1 MRILFCNKYN
11 YAFSGTEVYLFEAM
25 ELLRSK
31 GHEVALFSM
40 ADPRGSP
47 TPYDRHFVPH
57 IDFKKHDFKKHDFK
71 KQGGWLHKA
80 GLAGRAIY
88 SLEAR
93 RRIRGMIAEFRPD
106 VAHVRNIY
114 HHLSPSI
121 LWELKVQKVPVVY
134 HLNDFKVLCA
144 SYNLVLRGEACE
156 ACKGGEFW
164 HALKEKC
171 YPGWGARMTL
181 VAEAYFHKWL
191 GTYRKC
197 VDCFLAPSQFVRDK
211 FVEHGWDPSAFEVL
225 PHFQPAKAMAER
237 RAEDAPLL
245 YFGRLSA
252 EKGVDDLLH
261 AMQRLPNLRLI
272 VAGDGPERGGLER
285 LAGELR
291 LANVEFAGHM
301 GGAELERTIASS
313 RFTVLPSHAYETL
326 GKTILESYAEAR
338 AVVATDL
345 GSRRELVH
353 PGRTGLLYRTGDV
366 EQLASA
372 IRFLSSQPELADKMG
387 RAGREQLRDR
397 YTPEAHY
404 EALIGLYER
413 VVDRKKRSEG
423 APRSQRTGGTLVAAT
438 ARGGM
443 PRADRGSFVPLQRLV
458 VAPAWFDPVN
468 SPPPAEFQKRMLRV
482 AFIGGRGVVSKY
494 SGIETYYE
502 EIGKRLTGMGH
513 EVTAYCRSYFTPP
526 GQQHNGVRV
535 VRLPTIRSKHLE
547 TLVHTFLST
556 LHVLTQPCDVVHY
569 HALGPALFSFIPRL
583 AGKKTMV
590 TVQGLDWQ
598 RKKWGR
604 IAAAVLRLGERGA
617 VSLPSHTMVVSQ
629 ALQKHYRGRYGAETS
644 YVPNG
649 GLLRERRMPD
659 KIFDWDLEPGK
670 YILFLGRFSPEKGCH
685 LLVEAYEKLD
695 TDVKLVMA
703 GGSSYCDDYSRRL
716 QAHAGERIKMLD
728 WVSGE
733 ALDELLTNAMVFV
746 LPSDLEGLS
755 LALLDAMGA
764 GICVLSSDVAENR
777 EAVDD
782 AGFTFRRGDAAD
794 LADRLRFLIANP
806 AVREAAGQAAKRRI
820 REHYQWAQI
829 AAEIERVY
837 FEMMGWELAGIP
849 ARKPIG
855 RVAAAAAAGQRK
867 AG

>member
-1 MRILFCNKYN
+1 VRILFCNKYN
-11 YAFSGTEVYLFEAM
+11 YPFSGTEVYLFEAM
-25 ELLRSK
+25 ELLRSR

-40 ADPRGSP
+40 TDPHGNA
-47 TPYDRHFVPH
+47 TPYDRHFMPRV
-57 IDFKKHDFKKHDFK
+57 DFK
-71 KQGGWLHKA
+71 QRSGWFEKV

-88 SLEAR
+88 SREAR
-93 RRIRGMIAEFRPD
+93 WRIRGMIADFRPD

-121 LWELKVQKVPVVY
+121 LWELKAQKVPVVY

-181 VAEAYFHKWL
+181 VAEAYLHKWA
-191 GTYRKC
+191 GTYEKC
-197 VDCFLAPSQFVRDK
+197 VDRFLAPSQFVRDK
-211 FVEHGWDPSAFEVL
+211 FVEHGWDPERFEVL
-225 PHFQPAKAMAER
+225 PHFQPVRAATERAAEN
-237 RAEDAPLL
+237 APLL

-261 AMQRLPNLRLI
+261 AMQRLPNLRLMI
-272 VAGDGPERGGLER
+272 AGDGPERGRLEQ
-285 LAGELR
+285 LAGELG

-301 GGAELERTIASS
+301 RGAELERAIAGS

-326 GKTILESYAEAR
+326 GKTILESYAAAR

-345 GSRRELVH
+345 GSRRELVQA
-353 PGRTGLLYRTGDV
+353 GKTGLLYRTGDV
-366 EQLASA
+366 EQLAAA
-372 IRFLSSQPELADKMG
+372 IRFLSSQPELAEQMG
-387 RAGREQLRDR
+387 RAAWERVRRG
-397 YTPEAHY
+397 YTPEVHY
-404 EALIGLYER
+404 EALVGLYER
-413 VVDRKKRSEG
+413 VIDAKKQP
-423 APRSQRTGGTLVAAT
+423 AGTLT
-438 ARGGM
+438 LRRARKTSLVKLRPRDGM
-443 PRADRGSFVPLQRLV
+443 PRLERSGFVPLQRLV
-458 VAPAWFDPVN
+458 FVPAMSREEVDVRRATF
-468 SPPPAEFQKRMLRV
+468 EKRMVRV

-502 EIGKRLTGMGH
+502 EIGERLTGMGH
-513 EVTAYCRSYFTPP
+513 QVTAYCRSYFTPP
-526 GQQHNGVRV
+526 GRERNGVRL

-556 LHVLTQPCDVVHY
+556 LHVLIQPCDVVHY

-583 AGKKTMV
+583 AGKKTVV

-604 IAAAVLRLGERGA
+604 LAAAVLRLGERAA
-617 VSLPSHTMVVSQ
+617 VRLPSHTMVVSQ
-629 ALQKHYRGRYGAETS
+629 ALQKHYRAGYGAQTS

-649 GLLRERRMPD
+649 GVLREWRVPE
-659 KIFDWDLEPGK
+659 KIFDWGLKPGQ

-695 TDVKLVMA
+695 TDVNLVMA
-703 GGSSYCDDYSRRL
+703 GGASYCDNYSRELR
-716 QAHAGERIKMLD
+716 AHAGERIKMLE

-733 ALDELLTNAMVFV
+733 ALDELLTNAMIFV

-764 GICVLSSDVAENR
+764 GLCVLSSDVAENR
-777 EAVDD
+777 EAVED
-782 AGFTFRRGDAAD
+782 AGFTFRRGDATD

-806 AVREAAGQAAKRRI
+806 AVREAAGQAAKQRI
-820 REHYQWAQI
+820 REHYQWPQVAK
-829 AAEIERVY
+829 EIERVY
-837 FEMMGWELAGIP
+837 FETMGWELAETG
-849 ARKPIG
+849 ARRPVG
-855 RVAAAAAAGQRK
+855 RAAAAASAGQRR